1 MRGGTAAKGGPR
13 GTKWSPLQA
22 WYAGMCAHKSE
33 QEFRFY
39 VHRAWIGRC
48 SPSSK
53 RRLLVGRTRN
63 EVLKKAAHTC
73 VVVDSRWCSA
83 WFRAFLVAASPAT
96 AMALAGCGA
105 YPPAWVTASN
115 DEGGLLGKYVE
126 KYRIMAARG
135 DTLVV
140 DGPCNSACTLAL
152 GMIDVCVTSRASFGF
167 HMAQTLTPIGYFP
180 SDYWSR
186 YMMAYYPP
194 EIREWI
200 ISKGGLT
207 PEMKILHGEELAA
220 LIPRCPWETR
230 AEDSVVAPERPDT
243 FNGVP

>member
-1 MRGGTAAKGGPR
+1 MAEHACHV
-13 GTKWSPLQA
+13 Q
-22 WYAGMCAHKSE
+22 
-33 QEFRFY
+33 
-39 VHRAWIGRC
+39 
-48 SPSSK
+48 
-53 RRLLVGRTRN
+53 
-63 EVLKKAAHTC
+63 EVLLEVTH
-73 VVVDSRWCSA
+73 
-83 WFRAFLVAASPAT
+83 VAAGPAN
-96 AMALAGCGA
+96 AMALAGCGT

-152 GMIDVCVTSRASFGF
+152 GMVDVCVTPRASFGF

-207 PEMKILHGEELAA
+207 PDLKILHGEELAA
-220 LIPRCPWETR
+220 LIPRCPSETR
-230 AEDSVVAPERPDT
+230 DGDAE
-243 FNGVP
+243 

>member
-1 MRGGTAAKGGPR
+1 M
-13 GTKWSPLQA
+13 PLD
-22 WYAGMCAHKSE
+22 
-33 QEFRFY
+33 
-39 VHRAWIGRC
+39 
-48 SPSSK
+48 
-53 RRLLVGRTRN
+53 N
-63 EVLKKAAHTC
+63 EALTKAAHTC
-73 VVVDSRWCSA
+73 VMVASRRYSGWAFIVV
-83 WFRAFLVAASPAT
+83 ASCAT

-126 KYRIMAARG
+126 KYRVMAARG

-152 GMIDVCVTSRASFGF
+152 GMVDVCVTSRASFGF

-186 YMMAYYPP
+186 YMMAYYPS

-200 ISKGGLT
+200 VSKGGLT

>member
-1 MRGGTAAKGGPR
+1 M
-13 GTKWSPLQA
+13 
-22 WYAGMCAHKSE
+22 
-33 QEFRFY
+33 
-39 VHRAWIGRC
+39 
-48 SPSSK
+48 
-53 RRLLVGRTRN
+53 
-63 EVLKKAAHTC
+63 
-73 VVVDSRWCSA
+73 VDSRRWSG
-83 WFRAFLVAASPAT
+83 WFCAFLVAASPAT
-96 AMALAGCGA
+96 VMGLAGCGA

-126 KYRIMAARG
+126 KYRVMAARG

-152 GMIDVCVTSRASFGF
+152 GIVDVCVTPRASFGF
-167 HMAQTLTPIGYFP
+167 HMAQTLTPIGYFS

-207 PEMKILHGEELAA
+207 PELKILHGEELAA
-220 LIPRCPWETR
+220 LIPRCPWEPR
-230 AEDSVVAPERPDT
+230 AGDAE
-243 FNGVP
+243 